1 MKHGLEVDLD
11 NLDFKS
17 INKKMEAD
25 EVTETTA
32 TNNENPAELEGEA
45 PRPNGGK
52 VPNA

>member
-1 MKHGLEVDLD
+1 MKHGLEVDLE

-17 INKKMEAD
+17 IDKEMEPD

-32 TNNENPAELEGEA
+32 TNNENPTELEGEA
-45 PRPNGGK
+45 PRLDGGK

>member
-17 INKKMEAD
+17 INKEMEAD

-32 TNNENPAELEGEA
+32 TNNENPTELEGEA
-45 PRPNGGK
+45 PRLDGGK